1 MPASNCTTWT
11 MRVVPQRAR
20 NFSRRASIILL
31 IVIGVSGGSTPVS
44 AGSPGASMPSLSFS
58 SAALSPPS
66 FPQLGDEVGNDFGYL
81 IDNVQLDAEDIIT
94 SPLYIASPNS
104 VFRSPKFYLA
114 VAGIGAVWGGAF
126 ALDQTMR
133 SHLRSMGHS
142 NATTLQNI
150 SYDSVSVATGLL
162 YAYGLYRNDSR
173 ARQLALTAGESAGLA
188 TLLNIGIKAAF
199 GRLRP
204 RQDGHSH
211 TQFFDHGASFVSGDV
226 TPMFAL
232 ATGVSEYFDN
242 KWYASVPIYSLA
254 LLDGFG
260 RMGNDAH
267 WFSDVVGAA
276 LLGSLSTEL
285 FIYLHKKHEAEP
297 SRWRILPYTPP
308 PPPTG
313 ATTMQNMMPTGL
325 EVAYSW

>member
-1 MPASNCTTWT
+1 MSGRNSRECGTVLRLAGNIARKASTISL
-11 MRVVPQRAR
+11 VVG
-20 NFSRRASIILL
+20 L
-31 IVIGVSGGSTPVS
+31 VSGS
-44 AGSPGASMPSLSFS
+44 AAVGWAQSADSAMPSLNFS
-58 SAALSPPS
+58 GVGLSPPS
-66 FPQLGDEVGNDFGYL
+66 FSLLGNEVSSDFAYL
-81 IDNVQLDAEDIIT
+81 VDNVQLDAEDIVT

-104 VFRSPKFYLA
+104 VFRSRKFYLA
-114 VAGIGAVWGGAF
+114 LAGVGAIWGGAF

-133 SHLRSMGHS
+133 SHLRSMGHN
-142 NATTLQNI
+142 NATMLQDI
-150 SYDSVSVATGLL
+150 SYGSVSAATGLL
-162 YAYGLYRNDSR
+162 YAYGLYRNDSQ
-173 ARQLALTAGESAGLA
+173 ARQLALTAGEAAGVA
-188 TLLNIGIKAAF
+188 TLLDIGIKAAF

-232 ATGVSEYFDN
+232 ATGVSEYFN
-242 KWYASVPIYSLA
+242 NEWYASVPIYSLA

-285 FIYLHKKHEAEP
+285 FIYLHKRHEEEP

-308 PPPTG
+308 PVPTG
-313 ATTMQNMMPTGL
+313 RTTMQNMMPTGL